1 MLNYKRYFLSVF
13 LFIGLLFVS
22 SSSNATHNRAGEIT
36 YKWIG
41 TYDPI
46 NGYTWTYE
54 ICIIT
59 YTKTSSTAA
68 DRPSLDSVYLG
79 DGSPPVVFQ
88 RSLKE
93 DLGNDISRNTYKYI
107 YTYSGNGTFLI
118 HFEDPNRN
126 SGVVNIPGSVEV
138 PFYVSTLLTV
148 SQFVGA
154 NSSPVLTYPPIDRGC
169 VDRVFI
175 HNANAFDPDGDSL
188 SYELTVCRGLNGDP
202 IPGYSYPVTSNSF
215 SIDAITGDLVW
226 NTPITISGFAPWE
239 YNVAFKI
246 YEWRN
251 GVNIGYVTRDMQI
264 IIGNCTNNPPVIQPL
279 NDTCVVAG
287 DTLRFEVTAIDPDG
301 NRVDLSGNGGPFELP
316 DSARMIPVVTN
327 NDTVVSEFFWPT
339 NCSHIRTQPYY
350 AQFRAEDIL
359 PADSITL
366 VSLSGVFI
374 RVIGPAPQNP
384 TAIANGNAI
393 QLAWDPPSCSGVVSY
408 KVYRRSGMYP
418 GTIACPCDNG
428 APSYSGYS
436 LLATTTDP
444 NYLDD
449 DHGNGL
455 SIGVEYCYI
464 ITAVYP
470 GGSESCATEQVCASL
485 KKDLPVITNVDVR
498 ETNVSQGS
506 IYVAWSKPEELDT
519 ILFPGPYQYRLHHS
533 TGFFGTALSQI
544 AVMNDL
550 NDTTYIDT
558 LINTQN
564 NAWSYRVELYYTN
577 NGNLTLKG
585 SSTVASS
592 VFLSI
597 APSDNRMILSWEEHV
612 PWTNYSYDIFK
623 LNDVTAQYDSITTTT
638 FKTFTDTGLA
648 NGVTYCYFIRSVG
661 EYSFPGFIDPIVN
674 RSQRACGVPIDNIVP
689 CSPDLSV
696 QSFCLDDLN
705 KLTWTNPNNF
715 CADDVLK
722 YYIYFASTKDG
733 NYERIDSIL
742 SPTDTIYFHTDLSS
756 LAGCYKVT
764 AIDSVGNETLVPEQ
778 VCVDTC
784 RQYVLPSVFTPNGD
798 KRNDLFH
805 PCDETTAQA
814 LQEKNCPA
822 YKNVKDI
829 AIKIYNRWGT
839 LVFETTDKDIN
850 WDGREQKS
858 GKECPEGVYYYTCI
872 VNFYRVGGVEPFELK
887 GYVHLLRSK

>member
-1 MLNYKRYFLSVF
+1 
-13 LFIGLLFVS
+13 
-22 SSSNATHNRAGEIT
+22 
-36 YKWIG
+36 
-41 TYDPI
+41 
-46 NGYTWTYE
+46 
-54 ICIIT
+54 
-59 YTKTSSTAA
+59 
-68 DRPSLDSVYLG
+68 
-79 DGSPPVVFQ
+79 
-88 RSLKE
+88 
-93 DLGNDISRNTYKYI
+93 
-107 YTYSGNGTFLI
+107 
-118 HFEDPNRN
+118 
-126 SGVVNIPGSVEV
+126 
-138 PFYVSTLLTV
+138 
-148 SQFVGA
+148 
-154 NSSPVLTYPPIDRGC
+154 
-169 VDRVFI
+169 
-175 HNANAFDPDGDSL
+175 
-188 SYELTVCRGLNGDP
+188 
-202 IPGYSYPVTSNSF
+202 
-215 SIDAITGDLVW
+215 
-226 NTPITISGFAPWE
+226 
-239 YNVAFKI
+239 
-246 YEWRN
+246 
-251 GVNIGYVTRDMQI
+251 
-264 IIGNCTNNPPVIQPL
+264 
-279 NDTCVVAG
+279 
-287 DTLRFEVTAIDPDG
+287 
-301 NRVDLSGNGGPFELP
+301 
-316 DSARMIPVVTN
+316 
-327 NDTVVSEFFWPT
+327 
-339 NCSHIRTQPYY
+339 
-350 AQFRAEDIL
+350 
-359 PADSITL
+359 
-366 VSLSGVFI
+366 
-374 RVIGPAPQNP
+374 
-384 TAIANGNAI
+384 
-393 QLAWDPPSCSGVVSY
+393 
-408 KVYRRSGMYP
+408 
-418 GTIACPCDNG
+418 
-428 APSYSGYS
+428 
-436 LLATTTDP
+436 
-444 NYLDD
+444 YLDD

-455 SIGVEYCYI
+455 SIGVEYCYF